1 MSTALQADPQPQ
13 LDSPLEPALP
23 IVADGKFLRA
33 GTERFLVKGV
43 TYGTFAPDAVGNQFP
58 ASAQIAEDFRLM
70 AARHQHGPRLHAAA
84 RELLDEAARHDL
96 RVMVGLPWSQHVAF
110 LDDRAL
116 TRSIR
121 REIVDAGA
129 ASSATIRRC

>member
-1 MSTALQADPQPQ
+1 MASFCA
-13 LDSPLEPALP
+13 S
-23 IVADGKFLRA
+23 

-43 TYGTFAPDAVGNQFP
+43 TYGTFAPDAMGNQFP
-58 ASAQIAEDFRLM
+58 TSARIAEDFGLMQRLGVNTV
-70 AARHQHGPRLHAAA
+70 RVYTPPP

-116 TRSIR
+116 SKSIQRETVDKVRAARPITRP
-121 REIVDAGA
+121 
-129 ASSATIRRC
+129 C